1 MEFLNGHPQVERVNH
16 PSLPSHP
23 DHALYQKF
31 FPNGGASVF
40 TFDIKGGA
48 EAAYKFIDNLQ
59 VFSLLANVADVK
71 SLVIHPATTTHSQ
84 LSPEELADQE
94 IRPNTIRLSI
104 GTEHIE
110 DILEDLQMGFHAAE
124 QMGLDAAGVGMPEKT
139 EERS

>member
-1 MEFLNGHPQVERVNH
+1 ME
-16 PSLPSHP
+16 
-23 DHALYQKF
+23 
-31 FPNGGASVF
+31 
-40 TFDIKGGA
+40 
-48 EAAYKFIDNLQ
+48 EAAARLNAAMPEGIVITELAPPVHKADDIEKADYTLE
-59 VFSLLANVADVK
+59 FSMK
-71 SLVIHPATTTHSQ
+71 E

-124 QMGLDAAGVGMPEKT
+124 QMGLDAAGAEMPEKM